1 MDPKFIG
8 KPPAAVDLDRM
19 PERGSHHR
27 RSHSDTSFRFAG
39 NFDDLL
45 LFDASDLDIST
56 LPSPLPLPS
65 PGASG
70 AVPMTVDFDE
80 SGGRPRQAGPPAG
93 GHMKS
98 LSVGSDFFDGVGFG
112 GGGDLSGGGKGD
124 GERRVGHHRHSNS
137 MDGSSTT
144 SFEADSSMMMD
155 GVKKAMAPD
164 KLAELALIDPKRAKR
179 ILANRQSAARS
190 KERKIRYTSELERK
204 VQTLQTEA
212 TNLSAQLTMLQR
224 DTTDLTAEN
233 KELKL
238 RLEAL
243 EQEAQL
249 REDLNEA
256 LKEELQR
263 LRAQSTRLGAI
274 AGNPSFGGIF
284 NQLASQ
290 LAMQQLTNSA
300 PQQPQHQPQVGMP
313 PPPSGQNHP
322 NFMDFNQQK

>member
-1 MDPKFIG
+1 
-8 KPPAAVDLDRM
+8 
-19 PERGSHHR
+19 
-27 RSHSDTSFRFAG
+27 
-39 NFDDLL
+39 
-45 LFDASDLDIST
+45 
-56 LPSPLPLPS
+56 
-65 PGASG
+65 
-70 AVPMTVDFDE
+70 
-80 SGGRPRQAGPPAG
+80 
-93 GHMKS
+93 
-98 LSVGSDFFDGVGFG
+98 
-112 GGGDLSGGGKGD
+112 
-124 GERRVGHHRHSNS
+124 
-137 MDGSSTT
+137 
-144 SFEADSSMMMD
+144 MMD

-263 LRAQSTRLGAI
+263 LRAQSTRLGGI
-274 AGNPSFGGIF
+274 TGNASFGGIF

-290 LAMQQLTNSA
+290 FAMQQLNNSA
-300 PQQPQHQPQVGMP
+300 PQQTQHQPQVGMP

-322 NFMDFNQQK
+322 NFMDFNQKK

>member
-1 MDPKFIG
+1 
-8 KPPAAVDLDRM
+8 
-19 PERGSHHR
+19 
-27 RSHSDTSFRFAG
+27 
-39 NFDDLL
+39 
-45 LFDASDLDIST
+45 
-56 LPSPLPLPS
+56 
-65 PGASG
+65 
-70 AVPMTVDFDE
+70 
-80 SGGRPRQAGPPAG
+80 
-93 GHMKS
+93 
-98 LSVGSDFFDGVGFG
+98 
-112 GGGDLSGGGKGD
+112 
-124 GERRVGHHRHSNS
+124 
-137 MDGSSTT
+137 
-144 SFEADSSMMMD
+144 MMD
-155 GVKKAMAPD
+155 GVKKAMAPE

-263 LRAQSTRLGAI
+263 LRAQSSRLGAI
-274 AGNPSFGGIF
+274 AGNPSFGGLF

-300 PQQPQHQPQVGMP
+300 PQQSQHQPQVGMP

-322 NFMDFNQQK
+322 NFMDFNQHNNSSK